1 MVLEAILFR
10 SHHVSTLILGDFD
23 LPLPGGGGGPGV
35 DINVDLI
42 TLRGGRD
49 EHVLSRVVATD
60 SGRNRTSRVG
70 DGQSVRKAVSHGDA
84 VNCRRGAGDSC
95 WSRENHRVEV
105 YPQFADISVGGA
117 EGVRAGVLV
126 RTGGV
131 GGHHSVGVVGTAAA
145 ATSDGEDTANSEGRC
160 TGSGGCSSEGAAL

>member
-1 MVLEAILFR
+1 MLR
-10 SHHVSTLILGDFD
+10 SHQVSTLILGDFD
-23 LPLPGGGGGPGV
+23 LPLPGGGGGQSV
-35 DINVDLI
+35 DINVDLV
-42 TLRGGRD
+42 TLSGGRD
-49 EHVLSRVVATD
+49 EHVLASIVAAD